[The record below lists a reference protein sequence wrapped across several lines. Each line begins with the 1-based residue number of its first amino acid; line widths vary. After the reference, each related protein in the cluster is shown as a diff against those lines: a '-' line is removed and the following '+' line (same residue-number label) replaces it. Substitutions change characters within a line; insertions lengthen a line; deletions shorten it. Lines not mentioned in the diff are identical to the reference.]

1 MTVFRE
7 CDSSDSTGADFLQNC
22 GFNDKG
28 FKTSKNV
35 FFFSDISLLGAKFQ
49 KTIMSHRIVILVFSL
64 YFLNLQDISNND

>member
-28 FKTSKNV
+28 FKT
-35 FFFSDISLLGAKFQ
+35 FFSDISLLGAKFQ
-49 KTIMSHRIVILVFSL
+49 NTIMSHRIVILVFSL